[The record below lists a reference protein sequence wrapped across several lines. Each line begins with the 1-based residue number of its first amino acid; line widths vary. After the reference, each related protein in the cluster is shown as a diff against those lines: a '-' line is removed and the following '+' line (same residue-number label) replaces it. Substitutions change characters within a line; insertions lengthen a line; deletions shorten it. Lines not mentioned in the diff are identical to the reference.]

1 MTDTYGPGD
10 ASIPPW
16 TAPTE
21 APPVAPV
28 APATPATRAS
38 DAGTARG
45 PANGGAA
52 YGPPPN
58 RAMPTHR
65 SWQPGIMPLRPATF
79 GDFLSL
85 PFKAIRYNRA
95 VVFGGPLACFLVVGL
110 ATSLAMWM
118 LFADLGLSNLFD
130 SLPSDS
136 TGLRAETIV
145 ALGLAGALW
154 LLSDA
159 FARGIV
165 APGVARAV
173 LGERISLGKAWGILR
188 ARVWP
193 VLGLYAL
200 ATAAMLV
207 PLAIVVG
214 LGALALQDD
223 TGVAFLGVMVI
234 ALVLLYPV
242 ALVYSVFMGVALPLV
257 VLERGGVMASARRT
271 FALIR
276 GRFWWSVLIAFVAST
291 LIGVVSGVLSNV
303 LQFGGMIILAFL
315 PEASETAMLVF
326 LTASFLVSY
335 LVSAVLDSCYL
346 GATFTIVYIDLRIRH
361 EGFDADLAEAA
372 EARASG

>member
-10 ASIPPW
+10 TSIPAW
-16 TAPTE
+16 AAPTD
-21 APPVAPV
+21 APPVAP
-28 APATPATRAS
+28 APTA
-38 DAGTARG
+38 AGA
-45 PANGGAA
+45 AGAA

-110 ATSLAMWM
+110 VTALAMWM
-118 LFADLGLSNLFD
+118 LFTDLGISNLFD
-130 SLPSDS
+130 GLPSES
-136 TGLRAETIV
+136 TGLRGETIV
-145 ALGLAGALW
+145 ALALAVALW

-173 LGERISLGKAWGILR
+173 LGERISLGQAWGLLR
-188 ARVWP
+188 ARAWP
-193 VLGLYAL
+193 VLGLYGL
-200 ATAAMLV
+200 STAAMLV
-207 PLAIVVG
+207 PLAIIVG
-214 LGALALQDD
+214 LVVLASQDS
-223 TGVAFLGVMVI
+223 TGVAVLGVFVLI
-234 ALVLLYPV
+234 LVLLYPV
-242 ALVYSVFMGVALPLV
+242 ALLYSVFMGVALPLI

-271 FALIR
+271 FSLIK
-276 GRFWWSVLIAFVAST
+276 GRFWWSVLIAFVASS

-315 PEASETAMLVF
+315 PSASETAALVF
-326 LTASFLVSY
+326 LTASTLVSY
-335 LVSAVLDSCYL
+335 LISAVLDSCYL